1 MRLKSGRKL
10 TPFLM
15 RHGEF
20 LTCSGE
26 FLDEVLAVF
35 MPSGRSYTGLDQVE
49 IFCHGGREVV
59 KIILHQILSLGARA
73 AEPGEFTKLAFL
85 NGRIDLAEA
94 EAVAEVISA
103 STEASYR
110 AGRDHLIGIYS
121 EYVSTL
127 RNDLL
132 AALADIEASIDF
144 AEDDVAQV
152 DTTMLITR
160 LEVIHNQ
167 ITELVASYNG
177 GRIVREGFRVAI
189 CGRPNAGKSSLFN
202 TLLKH
207 ERALVDPEP
216 GTTRDYLS
224 EWIDLG
230 GFAVNLIDTAG
241 MRDDGDRVERQ
252 GQVKAQEIVE
262 RADMVV
268 WVADVSSPRW
278 YETANSDIQAVVKPR
293 KLLVGNKIDLL
304 TTSDYSWPS
313 GVVPVSCLRGDGLD
327 QLLET
332 ILHYINDTMPDL
344 TSGHVVTSA
353 RHKRCLELAAD
364 GINRTRN
371 AVEQGESAEILAFE
385 LRQAADHLGEIT
397 GQVYT
402 EEILGEIFSRFCIGK

>member
-1 MRLKSGRKL
+1 
-10 TPFLM
+10 M
-15 RHGEF
+15 RHAEF

-26 FLDEVLAVF
+26 FVDEVLAVS
-35 MPSGRSYTGLDQVE
+35 MPLGRSYTGLDQVE

-59 KIILHQILSLGARA
+59 KIILEQILSAGARPA
-73 AEPGEFTKLAFL
+73 QPGEFTKIAFL

-94 EAVAEVISA
+94 EAVAEIIAA

-110 AGRDHLIGIYS
+110 AGRDHLIGVYS
-121 EYVSTL
+121 EYVGKL
-127 RNDLL
+127 RNDLIGT
-132 AALADIEASIDF
+132 LADLEASIDF
-144 AEDDVAQV
+144 LEDDVVQINTSELISHV
-152 DTTMLITR
+152 D
-160 LEVIHNQ
+160 VIHSQ
-167 ITELVASYNG
+167 IIQLAASYNG

-202 TLLKH
+202 AILKH

-241 MRDDGDRVERQ
+241 MREEAGRVEKQ
-252 GQVKAQEIVE
+252 GQTKSQEVME
-262 RADMVV
+262 KADMVV

-278 YETANSDIQAVVKPR
+278 YETAKSDIQVVVNSH
-293 KLLVGNKIDLL
+293 KLLLGNKIDIL
-304 TTSDYSWPS
+304 TTSDYGLPAE
-313 GVVPVSCLRGDGLD
+313 VLPVSCISGVGLD
-327 QLLET
+327 QVLET
-332 ILHYINDTMPDL
+332 ILHYINDTVPDL

-353 RHKRCLELAAD
+353 RHKHCLELASD
-364 GINRTRN
+364 GIDRTKR
-371 AVEQGESAEILAFE
+371 ALEQGESPEILAFE
-385 LRQAADHLGEIT
+385 LRQAADQLGEIT